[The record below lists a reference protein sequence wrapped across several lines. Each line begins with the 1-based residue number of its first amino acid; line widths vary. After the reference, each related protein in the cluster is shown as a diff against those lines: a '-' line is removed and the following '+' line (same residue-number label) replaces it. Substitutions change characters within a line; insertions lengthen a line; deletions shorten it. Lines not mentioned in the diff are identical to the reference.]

1 METRERLI
9 TTTQSLLWERG
20 YVGTS
25 PKAIQQRSGVG
36 QGSMYHHFSGK
47 PDLALAAIQR
57 CAEQIKA
64 FTEERLRAPGNA
76 FTRIESFLMQERQV
90 LQGCQLGRL
99 TADPEIVA
107 NPALLQAVTDTFVWQ
122 QARLAE
128 VLTEGKAN
136 GEFAAE
142 LDVAATAA
150 TIAAVVQGGYVL
162 AKADGSDAPYF
173 SVVRGFL
180 GMLALKTKKATTAE
194 QAIR

>member
-9 TTTQSLLWERG
+9 TITQALLWERG

-64 FTEERLRAPGNA
+64 FTEERLSAPGTA

-107 NPALLQAVTDTFVWQ
+107 NPALLQPVTDTFVWQ

-150 TIAAVVQGGYVL
+150 TIAGVVQGGYVL
-162 AKADGSDAPYF
+162 AKAAGSDAPYF

-180 GMLALKTKKATTAE
+180 GILALSAKRTITPRE
-194 QAIR
+194 G

>member
-9 TTTQSLLWERG
+9 TTTQALLWERG

-36 QGSMYHHFSGK
+36 QGSMYHHFTGK
-47 PDLALAAIQR
+47 SDLALAAIHR

-64 FTEERLRAPGNA
+64 FTEERLCAPGTA
-76 FTRIESFLMQERQV
+76 FARIESFLMQERQV

-107 NPALLQAVTDTFVWQ
+107 NPALLQPVTETFAWQ

-128 VLTEGKAN
+128 VLAEGKAN

-150 TIAAVVQGGYVL
+150 AIAGVVQGGYVL
-162 AKADGSDAPYF
+162 AKAAGSDAPYCN
-173 SVVRGFL
+173 VVRGFL
-180 GMLALKTKKATTAE
+180 ELLALSAKKSTT
-194 QAIR
+194 R